1 MATKKTVEHSK
12 HFAKVKKYYD
22 KDLWSKARVYK
33 AVECKWITADEY
45 KEITGEEYTAESA
58 EGGRP
63 GWKCSSFLRLT
74 DRLGLAACS

>member
-22 KDLWSKARVYK
+22 KGLWSKARVHK

-45 KEITGEEYTAESA
+45 KEITREEYVEAE
-58 EGGRP
+58 
-63 GWKCSSFLRLT
+63 
-74 DRLGLAACS
+74 